1 MKIVKRTL
9 IVLGS
14 LAILLVILNFG
25 AAWYISKKLP
35 SIIKDQKDFPYHLSY
50 KDLDVNLL
58 TGSFSM
64 EGAALAPKD
73 SITTAVKNGV
83 FAQIKSIDVS
93 GLKLWQLFKH
103 NRIIVSDVTLN
114 TPEVILY
121 HSEKKYNIKD
131 DVEKPFKQAIQT
143 GSLHIKNGSFKMLD
157 SLMSPKLRGANI
169 NFDLYKIRVDSTTV
183 DDNVPVRY
191 RDYTLSCDSLF
202 YNAGKHYNLTLNNIK
217 TTDSTLAIATLRMLP
232 KQTRKQ
238 FSNSLAKELDQF
250 NMEATK
256 INIPKADWGFAKDT
270 LYVHAPEVTLDKVF
284 ANIYRSKEP
293 ADDPARKKLYSELLR
308 SIKFDLK
315 VDKLMLKNS
324 TVVYEEQLNF
334 SKPAAKV
341 TFSKFYATIA
351 NVYSPINKGKLPN
364 TTIDVKCMFMKSAP
378 LNVSWSF
385 NALDTSDSFSIS
397 GHLQNIKSEEV
408 NPITKPLMN
417 VETSGTISEV
427 KFTMQGNA
435 NRSTGTFAINY
446 DDLKVDIFKK
456 DGKKKN
462 QVTSALG
469 NLLIKNDTKGKL
481 KQVNVAVDRNK
492 DKSVFNFLWKFVMD
506 GLKQTVLPK
515 IVT

>member
-1 MKIVKRTL
+1 MKILKRIL
-9 IVLGS
+9 IVIAS
-14 LAILLVILNFG
+14 LAVLLVILNFG
-25 AAWYISKKLP
+25 AAWYITKKLP
-35 SIIKDQKDFPYHLSY
+35 SIINEQKDFPYNLSY

-58 TGSFSM
+58 TGSFTM
-64 EGAALAPKD
+64 EAAALAPKG
-73 SITTAVKNGV
+73 SVAEGVKNGV

-93 GLKLWQLFKH
+93 GVKLWQLFKH
-103 NRIIVSDVTLN
+103 NRIIVRDVTLN
-114 TPEVILY
+114 TPEVLLY
-121 HSEKKYNIKD
+121 HSKKKYNIKD

-157 SLMSPKLRGANI
+157 SVMNPLLRGANI
-169 NFDLYKIRVDSTTV
+169 NFDLYKIKVDSNTV
-183 DDNVPVRY
+183 EQNVPVRY
-191 RDYTLSCDSLF
+191 RDYKLSCDSLF
-202 YNAGKHYNLTLNNIK
+202 YNAGKYYNITLNNIK

-232 KQTRKQ
+232 KQNRKQ
-238 FSNSLAKELDQF
+238 FSNSLTKELDQF
-250 NMEATK
+250 NIEATR
-256 INIPKADWGFAKDT
+256 INIPKADWGFARDT
-270 LYVHAPEVTLDKVF
+270 LFVHAPEVTLDKVF

-293 ADDPARKKLYSELLR
+293 PDDPVRKKLYSELLR

-315 VDKLMLKNS
+315 IDKLMLKNS
-324 TVVYEEQLNF
+324 TIVYEEQLNF

-351 NVYSPINKGKLPN
+351 NVYSPVNKGKLPN

-378 LNVSWSF
+378 LTVSWSF
-385 NALDTSDSFSIS
+385 NTLDTSDSFSLS
-397 GHLQNIKSEEV
+397 GHLQNIRSEEA

-435 NRSTGTFAINY
+435 NRSTGKFAINY

-462 QVTSALG
+462 KITSALG
-469 NLLIKNDTKGKL
+469 NLIVKNDSKGKL
-481 KQVNVAVDRNK
+481 KEVNVAVDRSK